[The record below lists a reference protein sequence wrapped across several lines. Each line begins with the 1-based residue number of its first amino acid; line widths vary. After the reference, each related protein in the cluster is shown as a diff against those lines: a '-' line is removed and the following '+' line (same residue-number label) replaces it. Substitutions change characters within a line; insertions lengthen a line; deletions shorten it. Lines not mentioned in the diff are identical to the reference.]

1 MIGKPSITSDDS
13 CLKSF
18 GISSIHFPPVKINI
32 APLMTPSI
40 PNVIIMAGTRN
51 FATPIPF
58 MKPIIEPSKIA
69 ASIDKNALYSFV
81 NIIPQTAALIPII
94 EPTDTSIFF
103 VNKTKDWPIA
113 KTTKITLDF
122 ITKDNELN

>member
-1 MIGKPSITSDDS
+1 MTIDDS

-32 APLMTPSI
+32 APLIIPNM

-58 MKPIIEPSKIA
+58 TKPIIAPSVIA
-69 ASIDKNALYSFV
+69 ANIDKDALYSFV
-81 NIIPQTAALIPII
+81 SNIPQTAALNPML

-103 VNKTKDWPIA
+103 VNKTNDWPIA
-113 KTTKITLDF
+113 STTKITLDF
-122 ITKDNELN
+122 TIKDNELN

>member
-1 MIGKPSITSDDS
+1 MMIDDS

-32 APLMTPSI
+32 VPLIIPNM

-58 MKPIIEPSKIA
+58 TKPIMAPSIIA
-69 ASIDKNALYSFV
+69 TNIDKNALYPFV
-81 NIIPQTAALIPII
+81 NIIPQTAALNPML

-103 VNKTKDWPIA
+103 VNKTND
-113 KTTKITLDF
+113 
-122 ITKDNELN
+122 